1 MKREEG
7 RDRAQSPFC
16 FFQSL
21 QHSPEP
27 NSVTLNMM
35 AARSCEISGKTYY
48 YSTSYNNPGNYHLSN
63 NCRESLK
70 PYITVMSSVLSIS
83 GRKLTGA
90 FGIVCPIAI
99 YFTCIN
105 LAV

>member
-1 MKREEG
+1 MEREEG
-7 RDRAQSPFC
+7 RDRVPTPFC

-21 QHSPEP
+21 QHSPKP

-48 YSTSYNNPGNYHLSN
+48 STLYNNPDDYHLSN
-63 NCRESLK
+63 NCREKLK
-70 PYITVMSSVLSIS
+70 PYITIMSSVLSIS

-90 FGIVCPIAI
+90 FGIVCPIVI
-99 YFTCIN
+99 
-105 LAV
+105 